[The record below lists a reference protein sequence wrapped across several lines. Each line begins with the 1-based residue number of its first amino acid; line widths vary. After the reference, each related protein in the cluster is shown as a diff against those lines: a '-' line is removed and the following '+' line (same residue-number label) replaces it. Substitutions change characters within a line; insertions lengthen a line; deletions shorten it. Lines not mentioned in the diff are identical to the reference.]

1 MRMVF
6 SAAKGFHR
14 VVMTAILLSS
24 CHGVNE
30 GFKACIVGF
39 WVAVFLFEF
48 CFECLRNASFFLKY
62 QDTRGEMQ
70 TRSVWLYA
78 VIISVRPKGKTAV
91 FPGGSH

>member
-48 CFECLRNASFFLKY
+48 FVLN
-62 QDTRGEMQ
+62 
-70 TRSVWLYA
+70 V
-78 VIISVRPKGKTAV
+78 
-91 FPGGSH
+91 